1 VSCYV
6 ADCFGGDRD
15 REREC
20 CFVATQSATET
31 EATWLEFKAITWL
44 NARFPVRPGHSPTQL
59 PMDGQAAT
67 DGGTVWTVSH

>member
-1 VSCYV
+1 MSCCCEYLFCV
-6 ADCFGGDRD
+6 VLLADCFGGDRD
-15 REREC
+15 RERER

-67 DGGTVWTVSH
+67 D